1 MPKSKLIRFTTL
13 FLFLTF
19 DFFDR
24 VTYLW
29 VFLLFLIFDFLF
41 AVLVLRT
48 LEPNPDVIGADDN
61 RSRALFVAAF
71 HLRLVFFV
79 SG

>member
-19 DFFDR
+19 DFFGR
-24 VTYLW
+24 VAYLW
-29 VFLLFLIFDFLF
+29 VFCLIFDFFFF

-48 LEPNPDVIGADDN
+48 LEPKPDFIGADDN

>member
-29 VFLLFLIFDFLF
+29 VFCFIFDFLF

-61 RSRALFVAAF
+61 RSRALFVAVF

>member
-19 DFFDR
+19 LIESLICGFF
-24 VTYLW
+24 V
-29 VFLLFLIFDFLF
+29 LFLIFDFLF

-61 RSRALFVAAF
+61 RSRALFMAAF

>member
-29 VFLLFLIFDFLF
+29 VFCFIFDFLF

-48 LEPNPDVIGADDN
+48 LV
-61 RSRALFVAAF
+61 FC
-71 HLRLVFFV
+71 LRLNAKP
-79 SG
+79 

>member
-1 MPKSKLIRFTTL
+1 MPESKLIRFTTL

-19 DFFDR
+19 ESLICGFF
-24 VTYLW
+24 V
-29 VFLLFLIFDFLF
+29 LFFIFFIFF

-48 LEPNPDVIGADDN
+48 LEPNPDFIGADDN
-61 RSRALFVAAF
+61 QSRVLFVAVF
-71 HLRLVFFV
+71 HLCLVFFV

>member
-19 DFFDR
+19 
-24 VTYLW
+24 LIESLICG
-29 VFLLFLIFDFLF
+29 VFVLFLIFDFLF

-61 RSRALFVAAF
+61 RSRALFMAAF

>member
-19 DFFDR
+19 DFF

-29 VFLLFLIFDFLF
+29 VFCFIFDFLF

-48 LEPNPDVIGADDN
+48 LV
-61 RSRALFVAAF
+61 FC
-71 HLRLVFFV
+71 LRLNAKP
-79 SG
+79 